1 MKKAAVT
8 EGRKILIACCGKHRL
23 LEQRTMPMKSPVH
36 PGKIIK
42 HDCIE
47 ASNLNITE
55 ASTVLGITRQTL
67 SRLIN
72 EQTSVSPDM
81 AIRISKA
88 FGSTPE
94 HWLRLQLAYDV
105 AHMHDKVNSIKV
117 KRYIPSSHKR

>member
-1 MKKAAVT
+1 MKK
-8 EGRKILIACCGKHRL
+8 
-23 LEQRTMPMKSPVH
+23 PVH

-47 ASNLNITE
+47 ASHLNITE
-55 ASTVLGITRQTL
+55 ASAVLGVTRQTL

-72 EQTSVSPDM
+72 EQTAVSPEM
-81 AIRISKA
+81 AIRVSKA

-105 AHMHDKVNSIKV
+105 VHFLTNLLI
-117 KRYIPSSHKR
+117 